1 MRVST
6 ICLGAF
12 LIAVFPPT
20 DCFQTKINTYLSDY
34 DVLDYVA
41 VTHVHEHTR
50 VRRSFVTHEKSTIPI
65 SFNIVA
71 FRRNLTLV
79 LRPDFELI
87 NPTARLIVGGQDQP
101 GGLLSVADHAYRGY
115 AVNYPES
122 VVFGSVI
129 RGIFRG
135 TISLEAQ
142 SLGSYFVEPAGNF
155 FDHPTPFHSIIY
167 HDSHVKLPESKA
179 RVARSTVFPK
189 PIAFCGLSD
198 PIIAQKMRELTSPAS
213 GILDEV
219 SKRSRRASVSEPV
232 EVDSNSYAADLSSND
247 LFNGYRTSNPFAGRI
262 SSTSSTAGANTRVC
276 NLYLQSDTFLWD
288 RVISMQHIRGN
299 RDLAVKE
306 ITSIFTQHV
315 QGAQAI
321 YQHTLFR
328 DHAGRSDYPGISF
341 RVDYVLI
348 NVTEE
353 DCKQRPTLSG
363 LDGVSLSMTP
373 LPPSPT
379 ALPHGNR
386 LTNKSMS
393 QLSRSL
399 SHGLLP
405 RGSYADENPFCAEN
419 IDVTNYLNLHS
430 YTPHNDFCLAYVF
443 TYRDFSGGTLG
454 LAWVAEPSGSGGV
467 CEKHRLMREGNN
479 NVYKSLNTGVVTL
492 LNYGSQV
499 ALKVSQ
505 LTFAHEMGH
514 NFGAKHDDDHKDE
527 PYGCLPPI
535 DDPRGNYIMFA
546 SATSG
551 DKDNNNKFSLC
562 SSDSIARL
570 LTRILSDDGNC
581 FLSSDGPFCGNQL
594 TEEGE
599 QCDCGFTPNSCRDQC
614 CHPKES
620 ASPCKLTNTIFV
632 NETAIKVQCSPT
644 AGECCTH
651 DCQHRGETHLCRAA
665 GECHRSAYCNGVSA
679 KCPPS
684 ENLPDGTPC
693 QDHTRVCKQG
703 QCLGS
708 ICERI
713 SGWHECSLTRD
724 KNVTP
729 EVMCFVSCRENRSSA
744 PCISTFQLEKN
755 SDLQKQYP
763 QLVAELLRDGH
774 GTKLKPG
781 APCDNYRGYCDVFH
795 RCRSVEA
802 EGPLA
807 RLRNLL
813 FSPQM
818 LEKVKAWITVHWWAV
833 ILICLCTI
841 IAMVIF
847 VKLFSVSTPRSR
859 HGARPSRPFVAV
871 PAQSPSGGG
880 LMMLPPSPGV
890 LPSLNW
896 SMHSPHGSAPLSAAG
911 GLQPHWAWPRRY
923 CSQGRARRQTKG
935 SRRRQPPLVPMGE
948 IPPSRVIPSAPID
961 PADFPP
967 PHVRQTPIPFA
978 GHPLVLRKH
987 KRGSDS
993 SGTAEQTPFVPLSFD
1008 SGITSTNTQVD
1019 HVQPSARL
1027 KSKFAEDT
1035 HGPFRSRSSDG
1046 TSVSNVSNSRP
1057 LSLMVYPSTNAPTTS
1072 VAQNMPIGR
1081 RKAKLP
1087 SKIKRSQ
1094 SPCIDMR
1101 PLSASLTTTSEDVVS
1116 VVGTQPCNVEQNFQ
1130 GYMPNSSYG
1139 HLPSTSLKVH
1149 HTDSSIPPPA
1159 YDELPLRRPL
1169 KSKQQSS
1176 PPRQA

>member
-1 MRVST
+1 MRVSPM
-6 ICLGAF
+6 CLGAL
-12 LIAVFPPT
+12 LITVFPST
-20 DCFQTKINTYLSDY
+20 DCFQTKINSYLSDY
-34 DVLDYVA
+34 DILDYVA
-41 VTHVHEHTR
+41 DTHVHKHIR
-50 VRRSFVTHEKSTIPI
+50 IRRSIVAHEESTLPI
-65 SFNIVA
+65 HFNIMA

-79 LRPDFELI
+79 LWPDFDLI

-101 GGLLSVADHAYRGY
+101 GGLLSVADHVYRGY
-115 AVNYPES
+115 AVNYPDS

-129 RGIFRG
+129 YGIFRG

-167 HDSHVKLPESKA
+167 HDSHVKLPETKA
-179 RVARSTVFPK
+179 RVIRSTVFRK
-189 PIAFCGLSD
+189 PTAFCGLSD
-198 PIIAQKMRELTSPAS
+198 PIIARKMRELASPAS
-213 GILDEV
+213 GIFSEV
-219 SKRSRRASVSEPV
+219 PKRPRRASVSERL
-232 EVDSNSYAADLSSND
+232 EVDSNSHAADFSGNGNLFIGHQISNH
-247 LFNGYRTSNPFAGRI
+247 FAGRI
-262 SSTSSTAGANTRVC
+262 SSTTSTAGANTRVC

-288 RVISMQHIRGN
+288 RVINMQHIQGN

-328 DHAGRSDYPGISF
+328 DHAGRFDYPGISF

-353 DCKQRPTLSG
+353 DCKQRPTLPG
-363 LDGVSLSMTP
+363 LNGFSLYVTP
-373 LPPSPT
+373 PPPSPT

-386 LTNKSMS
+386 LTNMSLS

-405 RGSYADENPFCAEN
+405 RGSYADENPFCAKN

-527 PYGCLPPI
+527 PYGCLPSV

-570 LTRILSDDGNC
+570 LNRVLSDDSNC

-620 ASPCKLTNTIFV
+620 ASPCKLTDTIFV

-651 DCQHRGETHLCRAA
+651 DCQYRGETHLCRAA
-665 GECHRSAYCNGVSA
+665 GECHRSAYCNGVGA

-684 ENLPDGTPC
+684 ESLPDGTPC

-713 SGWHECSLTRD
+713 RGWQECSLTRD

-729 EVMCFVSCRENRSSA
+729 EVMCFVSCRENRSGA

-818 LEKVKAWITVHWWAV
+818 LEKVKVWITVHWWAV

-841 IAMVIF
+841 VAMVIF

-859 HGARPSRPFVAV
+859 HGIRPSRAFVSV
-871 PAQSPSGGG
+871 PAHSSSGGG
-880 LMMLPPSPGV
+880 LMMLSPTPGV
-890 LPSLNW
+890 SPSINW
-896 SMHSPHGSAPLSAAG
+896 SMQSPHGSTPLSTAG
-911 GLQPHWAWPRRY
+911 GLQSHWAWPRRY
-923 CSQGRARRQTKG
+923 CSQSGARRQIKR
-935 SRRRQPPLVPMGE
+935 SRRRQSPFVSGSE
-948 IPPSRVIPSAPID
+948 IPSPRVIPSAPID

-967 PHVRQTPIPFA
+967 PHARQTPIPFA

-993 SGTAEQTPFVPLSFD
+993 SGTVEQTSFVPLNFG
-1008 SGITSTNTQVD
+1008 SGITSTSNQMD
-1019 HVQPSARL
+1019 HVQRGASL
-1027 KSKFAEDT
+1027 ISKFAEDT
-1035 HGPFRSRSSDG
+1035 HGASRSG
-1046 TSVSNVSNSRP
+1046 WV
-1057 LSLMVYPSTNAPTTS
+1057 
-1072 VAQNMPIGR
+1072 
-1081 RKAKLP
+1081 
-1087 SKIKRSQ
+1087 
-1094 SPCIDMR
+1094 
-1101 PLSASLTTTSEDVVS
+1101 VVS
-1116 VVGTQPCNVEQNFQ
+1116 RVT
-1130 GYMPNSSYG
+1130 
-1139 HLPSTSLKVH
+1139 H
-1149 HTDSSIPPPA
+1149 
-1159 YDELPLRRPL
+1159 
-1169 KSKQQSS
+1169 
-1176 PPRQA
+1176 

>member
-1 MRVST
+1 
-6 ICLGAF
+6 
-12 LIAVFPPT
+12 
-20 DCFQTKINTYLSDY
+20 
-34 DVLDYVA
+34 
-41 VTHVHEHTR
+41 
-50 VRRSFVTHEKSTIPI
+50 
-65 SFNIVA
+65 
-71 FRRNLTLV
+71 
-79 LRPDFELI
+79 
-87 NPTARLIVGGQDQP
+87 
-101 GGLLSVADHAYRGY
+101 
-115 AVNYPES
+115 
-122 VVFGSVI
+122 
-129 RGIFRG
+129 
-135 TISLEAQ
+135 
-142 SLGSYFVEPAGNF
+142 
-155 FDHPTPFHSIIY
+155 
-167 HDSHVKLPESKA
+167 
-179 RVARSTVFPK
+179 
-189 PIAFCGLSD
+189 
-198 PIIAQKMRELTSPAS
+198 MRELTSPAP
-213 GILDEV
+213 GILGEV
-219 SKRSRRASVSEPV
+219 PKRSRRASVSERL
-232 EVDSNSYAADLSSND
+232 EVDSDAHAADFSSND
-247 LFNGYRTSNPFAGRI
+247 NLFNGHQSSNHFAGRI
-262 SSTSSTAGANTRVC
+262 SSTASTAGANTRVC

-288 RVISMQHIRGN
+288 RVINMQHIRGN

-328 DHAGRSDYPGISF
+328 DHANEFWLLYGHQAEQGVMTRLDRVGLAASGKIAAVTF

-353 DCKQRPTLSG
+353 DCKQRPTLPG
-363 LDGVSLSMTP
+363 LNGFSLSVTP
-373 LPPSPT
+373 PPPSPT

-386 LTNKSMS
+386 LTNTSVS
-393 QLSRSL
+393 QLSRSM

-467 CEKHRLMREGNN
+467 
-479 NVYKSLNTGVVTL
+479 
-492 LNYGSQV
+492 

-527 PYGCLPPI
+527 PYGCLPSV

-570 LTRILSDDGNC
+570 LNRVLSDDGNC

-620 ASPCKLTNTIFV
+620 ASPCKLTDTVFV
-632 NETAIKVQCSPT
+632 NETAVKVQCSPT

-651 DCQHRGETHLCRAA
+651 DCQYRGETHLCRAA
-665 GECHRSAYCNGVSA
+665 GECHRSAYCNGVGA

-684 ENLPDGTPC
+684 ESLPDGTPC
-693 QDHTRVCKQG
+693 Q
-703 QCLGS
+703 
-708 ICERI
+708 
-713 SGWHECSLTRD
+713 
-724 KNVTP
+724 
-729 EVMCFVSCRENRSSA
+729 
-744 PCISTFQLEKN
+744 N

-818 LEKVKAWITVHWWAV
+818 LEKVKTWITG
-833 ILICLCTI
+833 LSRP
-841 IAMVIF
+841 
-847 VKLFSVSTPRSR
+847 VKADKFQRVSLNLTPDIECSTPDLNIWPKIRWLNASHTPRSR
-859 HGARPSRPFVAV
+859 HGVRPSRAFVAV

-880 LMMLPPSPGV
+880 LMMLPPTPGV
-890 LPSLNW
+890 PPSINW
-896 SMHSPHGSAPLSAAG
+896 SIQSPHGSTPLTTAG
-911 GLQPHWAWPRRY
+911 GLQSHWAWPRRY
-923 CSQGRARRQTKG
+923 CSQGGTRRQIKR
-935 SRRRQPPLVPMGE
+935 SKRRQSPFLPGSE
-948 IPPSRVIPSAPID
+948 IRPSRVIPSAPID

-967 PHVRQTPIPFA
+967 PHARQTPIPFA
-978 GHPLVLRKH
+978 GHPVVLRKH
-987 KRGSDS
+987 KRGSNS
-993 SGTAEQTPFVPLSFD
+993 SGTVEQTSFIPLNFS
-1008 SGITSTNTQVD
+1008 SAITSTNNQVD
-1019 HVQPSARL
+1019 HVQPGASV

-1035 HGPFRSRSSDG
+1035 HGASRSGRSDG
-1046 TSVSNVSNSRP
+1046 ISISNVSYSRP
-1057 LSLMVYPSTNAPTTS
+1057 LSLVCPSTNAPSTS
-1072 VAQNMPIGR
+1072 VAKNLSIGR
-1081 RKAKLP
+1081 RRTKLP
-1087 SKIKRSQ
+1087 SKLKRSQ
-1094 SPCIDMR
+1094 NSGVNMR
-1101 PLSASLTTTSEDVVS
+1101 PLSATLTTANEDVVIS
-1116 VVGTQPCNVEQNFQ
+1116 VVGNQSCIAEENFQ
-1130 GYMPNSSYG
+1130 PSVANSSHA
-1139 HLPSTSLKVH
+1139 HLPSTSVKLH

-1159 YDELPLRRPL
+1159 YDEL
-1169 KSKQQSS
+1169 
-1176 PPRQA
+1176 